1 MDEENAYLCGYLK
14 IKNLTDEYPEMVTF
28 FDGEIISDKHPFL
41 TRKWDADEDVDK
53 KHWVGRYKRVGKEII
68 FENNTNFLQ
77 GKFLAFCQY
86 SKNFNSDSFNYEE
99 LKKTDYVFMRWK
111 EHFLVPDH
119 TIKVINADTN
129 MPIFMIYSIQDING
143 ASFAGFYYICFQK
156 STSSIEG
163 YYFHRNS
170 EWFQSLNL
178 THVPD
183 YSMQI

>member
-1 MDEENAYLCGYLK
+1 MLK
-14 IKNLTDEYPEMVTF
+14 I
-28 FDGEIISDKHPFL
+28 I
-41 TRKWDADEDVDK
+41 
-53 KHWVGRYKRVGKEII
+53 
-68 FENNTNFLQ
+68 Q

-119 TIKVINADTN
+119 TIKVINGQTN
-129 MPIFMIYSIQDING
+129 VNMDSIIMIYSMQDING

-183 YSMQI
+183 YSMQIYEFR